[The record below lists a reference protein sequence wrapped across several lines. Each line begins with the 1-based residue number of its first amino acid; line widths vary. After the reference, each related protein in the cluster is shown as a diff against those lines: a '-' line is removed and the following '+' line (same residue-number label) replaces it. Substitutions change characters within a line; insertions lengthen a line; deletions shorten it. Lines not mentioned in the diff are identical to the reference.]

1 MLPLPTARS
10 GPERG
15 ERGSCSPACQPA
27 WGNDSEAKI
36 RGREGGEGSCPP
48 LHVSGTGRDTAA
60 KASDL
65 EPYTEWG
72 IRVAPD
78 SPRVTGGNG

>member
-1 MLPLPTARS
+1 M
-10 GPERG
+10 
-15 ERGSCSPACQPA
+15 
-27 WGNDSEAKI
+27 